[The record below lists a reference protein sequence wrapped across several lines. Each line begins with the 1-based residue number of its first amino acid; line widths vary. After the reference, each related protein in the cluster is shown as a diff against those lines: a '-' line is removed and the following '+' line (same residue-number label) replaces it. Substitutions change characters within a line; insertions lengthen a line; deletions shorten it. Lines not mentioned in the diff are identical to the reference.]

1 MRRMERGKQT
11 PLRWR
16 IVRPLFELLYRN
28 RALYWLA
35 STIPFAGQWRAWQ
48 RLALP
53 RLAGRDV
60 LEVGCGIGT
69 LLADM
74 ARAGYRCQA
83 IDRSPQMA
91 AAARDRLRRQR
102 IPPGAATV
110 TVGDVRRLPF
120 ADAAFDSAV
129 STFPTE
135 YIFDRAALR
144 EIARVLRPGGR
155 LVIVLGAAL
164 LPASLPLLPFVAIQS
179 LVYGRRPATRTS
191 ENPGGSANSA
201 RGDTLLA
208 LLAAAELNAR
218 REVVRGPFWEAYLYI
233 AQKSDDPEATTKRT
247 L

>member
-1 MRRMERGKQT
+1 MKKREVAAVERGKQA

-16 IVRPLFELLYRN
+16 VVRPLFELLYRN

-35 STIPFAGQWRAWQ
+35 STIPFAGQWRTWQ

-102 IPPGAATV
+102 IPPGAAAV
-110 TVGDVRRLPF
+110 TVGDARRLPF
-120 ADAAFDSAV
+120 ADASFDSAV

-144 EIARVLRPGGR
+144 EIARVLRPGGQ

-179 LVYGRRPATRTS
+179 LVYGRRPTARTS
-191 ENPGGSANSA
+191 MDMSA
-201 RGDTLLA
+201 RTGSSARDALIA
-208 LLAAAELNAR
+208 LLAEAGLSAR

-233 AQKSDDPEATTKRT
+233 AQKSDDPA
-247 L
+247 